1 MVSSMK
7 PAVLGQHFRE
17 SRGGISLKIN
27 HTTTKIVEG
36 VNENSVQT
44 SGLGQLQSSF
54 SGCSD
59 SFSSHGPFYDF
70 SFILCLQPL
79 WILNPV
85 TIGAFLV
92 PGPYDPH
99 GTVSEIKVIATY
111 TVRSSTTKALVVVT
125 SDLQSLAATPYLLQ
139 MSLQPVCHLK
149 TQ

>member
-17 SRGGISLKIN
+17 SRRGISLKIN

-36 VNENSVQT
+36 ENENSVQT
-44 SGLGQLQSSF
+44 SWLGQLQSSF

-59 SFSSHGPFYDF
+59 SFSSHGPFYDI

-92 PGPYDPH
+92 PGPYDPQ
-99 GTVSEIKVIATY
+99 GTVSEIKAMPPTSM
-111 TVRSSTTKALVVVT
+111 RSSTTRLWLLSHLT
-125 SDLQSLAATPYLLQ
+125 SSPSLPPPYLLQ
-139 MSLQPVCHLK
+139 MSLRPVCHLR

>member
-1 MVSSMK
+1 MFKMIEEKKDPSVVFLESSPQKETHVVSSMK

-36 VNENSVQT
+36 VHENSVQT

-111 TVRSSTTKALVVVT
+111 IGAVFHYQGSGC
-125 SDLQSLAATPYLLQ
+125 
-139 MSLQPVCHLK
+139 CHI
-149 TQ
+149 